1 MRKTMMYDGV
11 FVLTAKGKSE
21 VLVVEELK
29 RGEFVSNVEE
39 YSMKRYY
46 ETTKDKVIERY
57 KKNDPEDI
65 AKYLEL
71 NGLSKN
77 NLTV

>member
-11 FVLTAKGKSE
+11 FVLTAKDESE
-21 VLVVEELK
+21 VLVIEELK
-29 RGEFVSNVEE
+29 RGQSVSNVEQ

-46 ETTKDKVIERY
+46 ETTKDKVIEQY

-71 NGLSKN
+71 NTLLEN

>member
-11 FVLTAKGKSE
+11 FVLTAKGKSK

-29 RGEFVSNVEE
+29 RGEYVSNVEE

-57 KKNDPEDI
+57 KKFDPEDI
-65 AKYLEL
+65 AEYLEL
-71 NGLSKN
+71 NGLSEN